1 MINRQRVLSLLAT
14 LRTLD
19 EDFETS
25 FEDLIDFVVVWA
37 QSIALDSSAESE
49 LLDFLAAAKLNY
61 LLAVRESDSGGV
73 TSFKAGDVSV
83 KEDGTAAVKAAKDIL
98 DSALCDADA
107 LVNLKSGFAFI
118 GV

>member
-1 MINRQRVLSLLAT
+1 MINRLKVLSLLAT
-14 LRTLD
+14 LRSLD
-19 EDFETS
+19 EGFEAS
-25 FEDLIDFVVVWA
+25 YADLIDYAVDWA
-37 QSIALDSSAESE
+37 QAIALDKSTENP

-61 LLAVRESDSGGV
+61 LLAVREGASGGV

-83 KEDGTAAVKAAKDIL
+83 KEDASAAIEAAKGIL
-98 DSALCDADA
+98 DSALSDADS